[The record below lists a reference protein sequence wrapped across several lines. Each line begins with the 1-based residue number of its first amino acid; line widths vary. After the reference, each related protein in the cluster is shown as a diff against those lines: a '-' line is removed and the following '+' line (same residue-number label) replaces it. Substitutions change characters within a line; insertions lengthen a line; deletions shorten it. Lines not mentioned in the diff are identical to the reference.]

1 MLWSELCSPK
11 IHLLNEFPTPNM
23 TVFGD
28 RTFNKIIKIKWS
40 HEQSPNP
47 TGLVTNFSLSLPNQP
62 PPFLSPALPLSLSLS
77 VALDREEAKRG
88 HSKKQPPANQEE
100 SPHQKPTLTASWFW
114 IPTELWEN
122 TFLHL
127 NHPVCGIL
135 LGQPK
140 KTNMASLKNLQL
152 TSFSYGEILK
162 TLIFFPL
169 RSRTKSGNCFYHV
182 YINILLNI

>member
-62 PPFLSPALPLSLSLS
+62 PPFPFPRPPPLP
-77 VALDREEAKRG
+77 
-88 HSKKQPPANQEE
+88 
-100 SPHQKPTLTASWFW
+100 F
-114 IPTELWEN
+114 
-122 TFLHL
+122 
-127 NHPVCGIL
+127 PVCR
-135 LGQPK
+135 LGQRRGQARTQQETATCKPGREPSPE
-140 KTNMASLKNLQL
+140 TNSNSILILDSYRTMRKYISAFKPSSLWYSVRAAQ
-152 TSFSYGEILK
+152 ED
-162 TLIFFPL
+162 
-169 RSRTKSGNCFYHV
+169 
-182 YINILLNI
+182 